1 MIKLSDYIV
10 SFLENK
16 GVKDIFMLSGGFC
29 LPLVDSVGKSGIN
42 HVCTLHEQAAAIAA
56 EAYAQYNKSP
66 GVCLVTAGPGGTNT
80 ITGVASAWLDSI
92 PVIVLSGQVQKK
104 DVRGQRKVRQIGFQ
118 EIDMPSI
125 VRPITKYSKTIMDP
139 RDVKKVMEKAWHL
152 ATSGRQ
158 GPVWIEVP
166 LDVQSA
172 MVDPDALEGY
182 GAQKP
187 NSCNDELRELVAKF
201 YKLLEDSERP
211 VILAGNG
218 IRSSNAESKFLDLA
232 GLLGIP
238 VMTTWKAIDYMDE
251 EDPLFVG
258 RPGIAAQRGAN
269 FSQQTSD
276 LFISIGARLDHGQ
289 TAFNHKNFARN
300 AKKVII
306 DIDRAEIDKMEF
318 QVDCPIVFDAG
329 AFIDEAI
336 AQYQQPR
343 DFSGW
348 LARCKG
354 WQKKYP
360 VVVPDYWE
368 QKELVNNYV
377 LIDVLSDLMQSSDL
391 LIPGSSGASS
401 EVTMQAFRTKK
412 GMRIFNSEGL
422 GSMGF
427 GIPSAIGG
435 CIASNLRHTICVDG
449 DGGFVMNI
457 QELETVRRLQLPI
470 KFFILNN
477 SGYVSI
483 RNSQNKH
490 FDQELASSEDSGV
503 TLPDFEKIAKSYG
516 LNYCKINSQE
526 QIHKEVQSVLDAA
539 GPVVCE
545 IMMLDTHETLPR
557 NSTHKREDGTF
568 VSLPM
573 EDLLPL
579 LPRSE
584 FEENMSVSNG

>member
-1 MIKLSDYIV
+1 MIRLSDYVIT
-10 SFLENK
+10 FLEKK
-16 GVKDIFMLSGGFC
+16 GVKDIFTLSGGFC
-29 LPLVDSVGKSGIN
+29 LPLIDSVGKSNIN
-42 HVCTLHEQAAAIAA
+42 YICNLHEQAAAISA
-56 EAYAQYNKSP
+56 EAYAQYKNSP
-66 GVCLVTAGPGGTNT
+66 GVCLVTAGPGATNT

-92 PVIVLSGQVQKK
+92 PMIILSGQVQSK

-118 EIDMPSI
+118 EIDIPSI
-125 VRPITKYSKTIMDP
+125 VRPITKYAKTIMKP
-139 RDVKKVMEKAWHL
+139 EEIREAMEKAWHL

-158 GPVWIEVP
+158 GPVWIEIP

-172 MVDPDALEGY
+172 MIDPDSLNGY
-182 GAQKP
+182 MLHRED
-187 NSCNDELRELVAKF
+187 NRSEELSGLVAKF
-201 YKLLEDSERP
+201 YETLEGSRRP

-218 IRSSNAESKFLDLA
+218 IRSARAEGKFLQLTE
-232 GLLGIP
+232 LLGIP
-238 VMTTWKAIDYMDE
+238 VMTTWKAIDFMDE

-258 RPGIAAQRGAN
+258 RPGIAGQRGAN

-289 TAFNHKNFARN
+289 TAFNHANFARN
-300 AKKVII
+300 AKKVIV
-306 DIDRAEIDKMEF
+306 DIDRSEIDKMDF
-318 QVDCPIVFDAG
+318 HIDCPIDFDAEK
-329 AFIDEAI
+329 FIDEAI
-336 AQYQQPR
+336 SQYKTSK

-348 LARCKG
+348 LRRCKE
-354 WQKKYP
+354 WQRKYP
-360 VVVPDYWE
+360 VVAPEYWQ
-368 QKELVNNYV
+368 QKEFVNNYV
-377 LIDVLSDLMQSSDL
+377 LIDVLSDLMKSSDL
-391 LIPGSSGASS
+391 LVPGSSGACS

-427 GIPSAIGG
+427 GIPSAIGA
-435 CIASNLRHTICVDG
+435 CIASGGRHTICVDG

-483 RNSQNKH
+483 RNSQSKH
-490 FDQELASSEDSGV
+490 FDQQLASSEEGGV
-503 TLPDFEKIAKSYG
+503 TLPDFEKVAKSYG
-516 LNYCKINSQE
+516 LSYYRISSQE
-526 QIHKEVQSVLDAA
+526 DIHKEVQEVLDKS

-545 IMMLDTHETLPR
+545 IMMLDAHETLPR

-573 EDLLPL
+573 EDMLPL
-579 LPRSE
+579 LPRDE
-584 FEENMSVSNG
+584 FEENMGVLFG